1 MLSTEELQRYDRQV
15 CLPGWGREGQERLKA
30 ATVFVAGAGGLGS
43 PVALYLA
50 AAGVGTLRVCDCG
63 TPHISNLNRQLLHSD
78 AAIGENKADS
88 AREFLAR
95 TNPHVRVEALPE
107 PITPESADE
116 LVGPSH
122 IIVDC
127 LDNFTTR
134 HILNRVAVTR
144 GLPLVHAGIHGLCGQ
159 LTVLHPPETPCLAC
173 VFPESSRQ
181 DGLPPVAGPTAG
193 VIGSM
198 EALETIKLLLGLGT
212 SLQGALLLW
221 DGENG
226 ECTRV
231 PIARNPACRVCS
243 TEQDFT
249 HGPNHTTHR
258 RPDP

>member
-1 MLSTEELQRYDRQV
+1 MLSTEELQRYDRQIR
-15 CLPGWGREGQERLKA
+15 LPGWGRQGQERLKA

-116 LVGPSH
+116 LVGPSD

-127 LDNFTTR
+127 LDNFAAR
-134 HILNRVAVTR
+134 HMLNRVAVAR
-144 GLPLVHAGIHGLCGQ
+144 ALPFVHAGIHGFCGQ
-159 LTVLHPPETPCLAC
+159 MTVIHPPETPCLAC
-173 VFPESSRQ
+173 VFPESFRL
-181 DGLPPVAGPTAG
+181 DELPPVAGPTAG

-212 SLQGALLLW
+212 PLKGTLLLW
-221 DGENG
+221 DGEAG
-226 ECTRV
+226 EFMRI
-231 PIARNPACRVCS
+231 PIARTSGCRVCG
-243 TEQDFT
+243 TGQDL
-249 HGPNHTTHR
+249 
-258 RPDP
+258 